1 VTVPRVVFATHQQL
15 PQLSD
20 DDRLAADA
28 LGRRGVDV
36 HSAVWDAPDVDWA
49 SFDRVV
55 IRSTWDYHLKP
66 DTYERWLRTFLPTP
80 GRLWNPPEAVLANLN
95 KRYLIDL
102 AKAGVNVV
110 PTAYVGHTDVRRLQ
124 AILEHHGW
132 DEAVIK
138 PAISAS
144 GRGTWRTSLAAAGR
158 DQERFAA
165 QVRDQDTLV
174 QPYFPEIA
182 SRGEWSLMF
191 FGGGFS
197 HAVLKKP
204 AEGDFRVQRH
214 FGGRPEAAV
223 PGARL
228 VEQAAAVLARLGA
241 PLLYG
246 RVDGVEREGDFVLM
260 ELEINEPYLF
270 LSLSDYAASIFAGEI
285 VRVLS
290 ESAPR
295 GS

>member
-1 VTVPRVVFATHQQL
+1 VTVPRVAFAIHQQL

-36 HSAVWDAPDVDWA
+36 RSAVWDAPDVDWA

-124 AILEHHGW
+124 MILEHHGW

-144 GRGTWRTSLAAAGR
+144 GRGTWRTSLAAAGG

-241 PLLYG
+241 PLLYA

-270 LSLSDYAASIFAGEI
+270 LSLSDYSASIFADEI

-290 ESAPR
+290 ESASR